1 MNKENY
7 SFFAFEIIAGDL
19 KGRII
24 KTPDLG
30 ITRPPLSRIRR
41 AIFDFLT
48 PYLESARYL
57 DLFSGTGSYLFE
69 AVSRY
74 AAYVLGVEQNE
85 ELTTAVNRQAE
96 LFKVSD
102 RLFCR
107 CQDVFE
113 AIPELA
119 GQKET
124 FDIIMVAPPQYRGF
138 IDRTLLALKENHI
151 LDDDGIILCQHDTS
165 ETKKINFTGFNM
177 WQQRKYGNTTFTVL
191 KQ

>member
-1 MNKENY
+1 MNRKKC
-7 SFFAFEIIAGDL
+7 SFFEFEIIAGDL

-24 KTPDLG
+24 KAPDLG

-69 AVSRY
+69 AVSRH
-74 AAYVLGVEQNE
+74 ADYVLGVEQDEKMTEAINQ
-85 ELTTAVNRQAE
+85 QAE
-96 LFKVSD
+96 FFKVSE

-124 FDIIMVAPPQYRGF
+124 FDIIMAAPPQYLGF
-138 IDRTLLALKENHI
+138 IDRTLTALKENPI
-151 LDDDGIILCQHDTS
+151 LEDEGIILCQHDTA
-165 ETKKINFTGFNM
+165 ETKKINFAGFDI